1 MLRHLGAPWQGS
13 VADLPA
19 LAREAGF
26 EVVEHGSMGEVMARL
41 LPDPALSH
49 GHVAEVAY
57 ALLTPSP
64 GRG

>member
-26 EVVEHGSMGEVMARL
+26 ELVEHGSMARL